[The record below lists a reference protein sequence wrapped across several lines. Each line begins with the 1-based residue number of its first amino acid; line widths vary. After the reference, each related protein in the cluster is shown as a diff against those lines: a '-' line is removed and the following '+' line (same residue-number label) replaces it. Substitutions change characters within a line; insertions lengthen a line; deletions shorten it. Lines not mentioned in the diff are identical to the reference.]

1 MIWACFSG
9 KRLGPLL
16 TLEQGGIGSDE
27 YQEILYDGLLSFID
41 DLTAAPTNTNTIRV
55 ANETTLL
62 FMHDNAT
69 CHTTPEVNQLLQENN
84 IPVMKWLAQSHDLNP
99 IENLWRELKK
109 RFYLKWQ
116 ATYTTPSASQDP
128 YDQYCAVIQECWQEI
143 GDEYIEK
150 LVESMPRRCAAVI
163 KAKGGA
169 TKY

>member
-1 MIWACFSG
+1 
-9 KRLGPLL
+9 
-16 TLEQGGIGSDE
+16 
-27 YQEILYDGLLSFID
+27 
-41 DLTAAPTNTNTIRV
+41 
-55 ANETTLL
+55 
-62 FMHDNAT
+62 
-69 CHTTPEVNQLLQENN
+69 
-84 IPVMKWLAQSHDLNP
+84 MKWLAQSHDLNP

-150 LVESMPRRCAAVI
+150 LVESMPRGCAAVI